1 MSRNLSILFLLLVSL
16 SGCRE
21 ETVQIT
27 LPTLELNWNASSAD
41 ERQSSWDAM
50 VGRWY
55 GDRVDEDGAR
65 IQWITQRYADGTY
78 QVDFRSTST
87 RGHVENS
94 TELGQWGLAGPI
106 YFGFFR
112 GWLEG
117 DAFTPSDP
125 SKADN
130 YDAYNVISLTDDLM
144 IYDSLTTGTRY
155 EARRV
160 PEGFHIPDAAT
171 ETRL

>member
-1 MSRNLSILFLLLVSL
+1 MSRTLIILLLL
-16 SGCRE
+16 CNLAGCRD
-21 ETVQIT
+21 ETGQIS
-27 LPTLELNWNASSAD
+27 LPTLELNWHSDSAD
-41 ERQSSWDAM
+41 ARQTTWNTM

-55 GDRVDEDGAR
+55 GDRMDEDGER
-65 IQWITQRYADGTY
+65 IQWITQRHADGTY
-78 QVDFRSTST
+78 QVDFRSTT
-87 RGHVENS
+87 ARGRIENS
-94 TELGQWGLAGPI
+94 TDLGQWGMAGPI

-117 DAFTPSDP
+117 DVFTPSDP
-125 SKADN
+125 RQADN

-160 PEGFHIPDAAT
+160 PEGFHIPDAAS